1 MGGKQPDVDGQ
12 HEQGREEGPDQA
24 HERTLVAAEH
34 FALRHLQD
42 ELAVAPEA
50 LAQGR
55 GGCGL
60 GGVGVDSLVGGK

>member
-1 MGGKQPDVDGQ
+1 
-12 HEQGREEGPDQA
+12 
-24 HERTLVAAEH
+24 
-34 FALRHLQD
+34 LQD

-60 GGVGVDSLVGGK
+60 GGVGVH